1 MIAISN
7 HQTNKKI
14 RCNRI
19 VHRPSLPVF
28 GNTSEKRFEPALGTL
43 AMSVEEGDHLP
54 FDLFGSNETGADKSR
69 SLARSHDSH
78 RNGKFGHVILQF
90 FTQVIWGFSND
101 STAIQL
107 FQFDA
112 NQWIALGVAL
122 IYWTSALKLH
132 WYCSTVTSVFI
143 ESQTVPQQANQ
154 SKPRRGR
161 SWDCTVETSFTG
173 VVDEDNL
180 GQELAWW
187 ARDDGPHRPQQRR
200 PGFVM
205 EHYDDAC
212 RRKKFRVVLIAAPD
226 PIQINSNQ
234 FKSIHIQLFLRFSL
248 LSKAYVRDRRG
259 SSMILCESRGCLT
272 IRFTSSTS
280 SMFIKEEEELAP
292 PRSSISFDIPPCYLA
307 CWIYYLLIRLHFK
320 QQHSFLASW
329 WGQTVDLPIESYVR
343 QWAIHGYGIGS

>member
-234 FKSIHIQLFLRFSL
+234 FIFNSFFDFLFLAKLMYVIVEAHRWFFANLEDVLRFVL
-248 LSKAYVRDRRG
+248 PAQ
-259 SSMILCESRGCLT
+259 
-272 IRFTSSTS
+272 
-280 SMFIKEEEELAP
+280 P
-292 PRSSISFDIPPCYLA
+292 PPC
-307 CWIYYLLIRLHFK
+307 
-320 QQHSFLASW
+320 S
-329 WGQTVDLPIESYVR
+329 
-343 QWAIHGYGIGS
+343 